1 MMQNTSALQRIF
13 LDLFVVSTFIVL
25 VLALKLNNSL
35 APNPSSTDEPSVSPT
50 PGSTDIPEVDPST
63 QPSQNVNASALI
75 GSVIASATSLVGFFM
90 TTLITWRKEKR
101 EAALADVERR
111 KLETELEKSKLE
123 LENLKKAGSK
133 KRTKK

>member
-1 MMQNTSALQRIF
+1 MTQNTSALQRIF
-13 LDLFVVSTFIVL
+13 LVLFVASTLIVL
-25 VLALKLNNSL
+25 ALALKLNNSF
-35 APNPSSTDEPSVSPT
+35 APSPSSTDEPSIAPT
-50 PGSTDIPEVDPST
+50 PGTEIPEVDPST

-75 GSVIASATSLVGFFM
+75 GSVIASVTSLVGFFM
-90 TTLITWRKEKR
+90 TTVITWRKEKR

-133 KRTKK
+133 KRIKK

>member
-1 MMQNTSALQRIF
+1 MMQNTRALQRMF
-13 LDLFVVSTFIVL
+13 FALFVVSTFIVL

-35 APNPSSTDEPSVSPT
+35 APNTSSTDEQSVSST